1 MRELSS
7 SEVVSATGL
16 DIAKIGSTWMMSP
29 ETAALGEASGLP
41 GRLFW
46 ACGRGG
52 VLGDVDAD
60 VVSAAFG
67 FVEPTLLRGLL
78 AGRALNV
85 SPAQAAAYFAEAC
98 CAWGSGHLGKVDDAK
113 LNRLADLARKVA
125 VASSP
130 GVGALFAGWRAVPEP
145 TTQPGG
151 RAALALHVLREH
163 RGGAHLSAVQ
173 AAGLTP
179 LQSIMST
186 PAGRGGPERAER
198 FGWPEPWGSGA
209 AFERQRHEAERLTDL
224 IVAPAYEALVGG
236 ERQEFVELV
245 QAVHGEVAWE

>member
-1 MRELSS
+1 M
-7 SEVVSATGL
+7 SATGL

-41 GRLFW
+41 GRSFW

-125 VASSP
+125 AASSP

-179 LQSIMST
+179 LQSMKRGNWTFRQSVLPWTSPQVGSLRLKTAVKGCLFSSRPRMWQAGKCAIRSRFEPQSLVPGLICGST
-186 PAGRGGPERAER
+186 TIRAAVGGFR
-198 FGWPEPWGSGA
+198 GWPMC
-209 AFERQRHEAERLTDL
+209 
-224 IVAPAYEALVGG
+224 
-236 ERQEFVELV
+236 
-245 QAVHGEVAWE
+245 